1 MPFPF
6 NKQTVTEVV
15 LENEFVKITLLE
27 TESCILIKWK
37 RQIDFGE
44 RKEIFLWAYQF
55 SKDRKVRNWLIDDEE
70 IYIITTEERSWVE
83 NEWTE
88 IVADAGIE
96 KIAVYVPEDAYSV
109 INTNT
114 DFTKKAQQNYKH
126 HGITEHE
133 VFTDYSTAL
142 MWLRS

>member
-1 MPFPF
+1 MEHLFDTKVMP
-6 NKQTVTEVV
+6 ELV
-15 LENEFVKITLLE
+15 LENEFVRITFFEAESLILL
-27 TESCILIKWK
+27 KWK

-55 SKDRKVRNWLIDDEE
+55 SKDRKVKNWLIDDEE

-88 IVADAGIE
+88 IVADSGIE
-96 KIAVYVPEDAYSV
+96 KIAVYVPEEAYSV

-114 DFTKKAQQNYKH
+114 DFTKNAQQNYKQ

-133 VFTDYSTAL
+133 VFTDYDTAL

>member
-1 MPFPF
+1 MEHLFDTKVMP
-6 NKQTVTEVV
+6 ELV
-15 LENEFVKITLLE
+15 LENEFVSITFFEAESLILL
-27 TESCILIKWK
+27 KWK

-55 SKDRKVRNWLIDDEE
+55 SKDRKVKNWLIDDEE

-88 IVADAGIE
+88 IVADSGIE
-96 KIAVYVPEDAYSV
+96 KIAVYVPEEAYSV

-114 DFTKKAQQNYKH
+114 DFTKNAQHNYKQ

-133 VFTDYSTAL
+133 VFTDYGVAL